1 VESVR
6 LDLWLDVACLYKTR
20 SEAQKACTL
29 GKVSVNKATA
39 KPNRQLRVGDELVIQ
54 RPMGRKQL
62 ITVLGLADKHIARA
76 AARALYE
83 DTTPKPTQ
91 EEIELRRLE
100 RVYRAAMTP
109 ATRPD
114 RNQRRTL
121 RRMKTGDF

>member
-1 VESVR
+1 V
-6 LDLWLDVACLYKTR
+6 WLDVACLFKTR
-20 SEAQKACTL
+20 SEAQRGCTL
-29 GKVSVNKATA
+29 GKVSVNGATA
-39 KPNRQLRVGDELVIQ
+39 KQNRQLRVGDELVIQ

-76 AARALYE
+76 AARALYD